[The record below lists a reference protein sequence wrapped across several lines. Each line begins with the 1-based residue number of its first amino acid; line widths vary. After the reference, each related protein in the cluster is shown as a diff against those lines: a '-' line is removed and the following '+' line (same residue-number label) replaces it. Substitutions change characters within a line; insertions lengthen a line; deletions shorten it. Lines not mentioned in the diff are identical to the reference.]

1 MGQST
6 FVPLLFDRE
15 YTCLTMSSVHTS
27 LIDYRFR
34 LLPQFSFPS
43 GGQAMGQIT
52 SKKTSKK
59 AQKDIA
65 AQGFENIDMPGNI
78 HALMEEED

>member
-1 MGQST
+1 
-6 FVPLLFDRE
+6 
-15 YTCLTMSSVHTS
+15 
-27 LIDYRFR
+27 
-34 LLPQFSFPS
+34 
-43 GGQAMGQIT
+43 MGQIT

-78 HALMEEED
+78 HALMEEEDQTFMQNGIIVENKYDLTDAEKIKKQQEWIAKRFSGQF